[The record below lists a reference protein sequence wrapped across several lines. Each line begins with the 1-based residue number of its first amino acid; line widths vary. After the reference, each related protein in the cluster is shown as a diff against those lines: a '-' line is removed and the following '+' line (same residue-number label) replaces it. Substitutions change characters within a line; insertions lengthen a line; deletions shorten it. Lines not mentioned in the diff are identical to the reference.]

1 MTPTDSRRPSPAF
14 ITRADLRVAARI
26 VLDALMLVAV
36 LALWNNNA
44 PPFIYV
50 AF

>member
-1 MTPTDSRRPSPAF
+1 MVLRRLKTVATVVMYAF
-14 ITRADLRVAARI
+14 
-26 VLDALMLVAV
+26 MLLAV

-44 PPFIYV
+44 PEFIYV